1 MPRRRKK
8 ARPVLLI
15 AAFLVAAIV
24 GIGIGALFGYL
35 AELKI
40 SASATMPI
48 ARWATTLD
56 KVSSSLHNWIIFP
69 AWKVLSGNAN
79 KAESVKLDDV
89 YIYIETYGS
98 GPPVLVLHGGLGSIG
113 SMRYQIMALAK
124 CHLVIAADSRGH
136 GRSSDTDASLSYAT
150 MSDDMVKLL
159 DHLHIQKVS
168 VVGWSDGGIIGL
180 DLAIRHPERIEKLVA
195 IGANYDVGGL
205 VKNPIL
211 NEKIPRM
218 PLSYRLFAYDP
229 NHWPELYQKVVA
241 MEQTQPHYSEQD
253 LNKIEAKTLIMA
265 GEFDVIRRDHT
276 DRLAAAIANSQEII
290 VKGAHHFLQV
300 DKPET
305 VNAYI
310 VQFLGSCDSKPRRWL
325 LGDW

>member
-1 MPRRRKK
+1 M
-8 ARPVLLI
+8 
-15 AAFLVAAIV
+15 
-24 GIGIGALFGYL
+24 GALFGYL

-229 NHWPELYQKVVA
+229 NHWPELYQKVLA

-290 VKGAHHFLQV
+290 VKGAHHSLQV

-325 LGDW
+325 LGDK